1 MPLARMLAAFGEP
14 SVDCPACKYARRPLT
29 HGSALELSR
38 RPDHGFFDRA
48 VDFVMDA
55 VEGAFAQTQAK
66 GSQSIQRAEP
76 SKPPTG

>member
-29 HGSALELSR
+29 HGSALEFSH
-38 RPDHGFFDRA
+38 RPDHAFFDRA

-55 VEGAFAQTQAK
+55 VEGVLVERQAK

-76 SKPPTG
+76 PKPPTG

>member
-1 MPLARMLAAFGEP
+1 M
-14 SVDCPACKYARRPLT
+14 T
-29 HGSALELSR
+29 HFSPIEFSHS
-38 RPDHGFFDRA
+38 PDHAFFDRA
-48 VDFVMDA
+48 VDFVMDV